1 MQKKMN
7 KLTFFLFTDILWYI
21 IYISLSEYLIILFV
35 RSLEIGSGEGG
46 VGLIAALI
54 FLYINSIF
62 VLIQWL
68 NSLFTLKKATYLIIK
83 KYVFICHSIFSFSFY
98 IYMCVIRLIDDL
110 NNYNIDFLDI
120 YYYPNSL
127 MWLIYF
133 VLFIV
138 ISNILYQVMI
148 SQLGKRLKW

>member
-1 MQKKMN
+1 MK

-21 IYISLSEYLIILFV
+21 IYISLSEYLTTIFV

-46 VGLIAALI
+46 VGLITALI

-68 NSLFTLKKATYLIIK
+68 NSLFSIK
-83 KYVFICHSIFSFSFY
+83 KVAYLTIKMYIFICHSILFFSFY
-98 IYMCVIRLIDDL
+98 IYVCVIRLIDDI
-110 NNYNIDFLDI
+110 NNSNIDFLDI

-127 MWLIYF
+127 KWLIYF
-133 VLFIV
+133 ILFIV
-138 ISNILYQVMI
+138 ISNILYQIMI
-148 SQLGKRLKW
+148 SQLGKRLKK